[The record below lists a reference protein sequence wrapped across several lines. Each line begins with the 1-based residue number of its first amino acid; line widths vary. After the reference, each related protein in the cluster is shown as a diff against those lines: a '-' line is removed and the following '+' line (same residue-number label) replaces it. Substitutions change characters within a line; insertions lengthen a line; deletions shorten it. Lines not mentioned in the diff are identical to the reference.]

1 MAGAQSFDWQIRLDD
16 PDEPLFTLA
25 VVSELFGVDP
35 QVIRR
40 MDRAGVAAQR
50 TGGNHRRYSRND
62 ISAIGQA
69 FALRHEGVPRNAM
82 VQILTLQQQVAALQ
96 AEIAR
101 LAETDTPD
109 D

>member
-1 MAGAQSFDWQIRLDD
+1 MPGAPSFDWQIRLDD

-62 ISAIGQA
+62 VTAIGQA
-69 FALRHEGVPRNAM
+69 FAMRQEGVPTNAM
-82 VQILTLQQQVAALQ
+82 VQILSLQQQVAALQ

-101 LAETDTPD
+101 LAEPD
-109 D
+109 ALD

>member
-1 MAGAQSFDWQIRLDD
+1 MAGVEHFDWQVRLDD

-25 VVSELFGVDP
+25 VVAELFGVDP

-40 MDRAGVAAQR
+40 MDQAGVSAAQR

-62 ISAIGQA
+62 VQAIGQA
-69 FALRHEGVPRNAM
+69 FTMRRNGVANTAM
-82 VQILTLQQQVAALQ
+82 AQILALQQQVAALQ

-101 LAETDTPD
+101 LGD
-109 D
+109 DEA

>member
-1 MAGAQSFDWQIRLDD
+1 MPGAPSFDWQIRLDD

-62 ISAIGQA
+62 VTAIGQA
-69 FALRHEGVPRNAM
+69 FAMRQEGVPTNAM
-82 VQILTLQQQVAALQ
+82 VQILSLQQQVAALQ

-101 LAETDTPD
+101 LAEPD
-109 D
+109 AHD

>member
-1 MAGAQSFDWQIRLDD
+1 MAPAERFDWHIRLDD
-16 PDEPLFTLA
+16 PDEPLYTLA

-40 MDRAGVAAQR
+40 MDRAGVSAQR

-62 ISAIGQA
+62 IEAIAQA
-69 FALRHEGVPRNAM
+69 FTLRREGVGAHAM
-82 VQILTLQQQVAALQ
+82 VQILALQQQVAALQ

-101 LAETDTPD
+101 LADSQSS
-109 D
+109 